1 MEAGCLEWA
10 LLVAILLRDT
20 ISVVRVVNTAS
31 LTDTPIE
38 IVGRMREGLSFLE
51 LWADTQR
58 YWYRW
63 MMFNLPFQVHSNTKL
78 EIDYKYDVCID
89 CKNGCLHGALKLY
102 AELSLIVLIY
112 SQWFIIINNAE
123 IIKC

>member
-58 YWYRW
+58 YCYR
-63 MMFNLPFQVHSNTKL
+63 
-78 EIDYKYDVCID
+78 
-89 CKNGCLHGALKLY
+89 
-102 AELSLIVLIY
+102 
-112 SQWFIIINNAE
+112 
-123 IIKC
+123 

>member
-10 LLVAILLRDT
+10 LVIAILLRDQ

-38 IVGRMREGLSFLE
+38 IVGRMREGLSYLE

-58 YWYRW
+58 
-63 MMFNLPFQVHSNTKL
+63 
-78 EIDYKYDVCID
+78 
-89 CKNGCLHGALKLY
+89 
-102 AELSLIVLIY
+102 
-112 SQWFIIINNAE
+112 
-123 IIKC
+123 